1 MAEGSASEICPS
13 SPIFSMP
20 CPITLLMPL
29 MLTIG
34 GVAAGAGIWRPGV
47 ELGER
52 LVGGWML
59 MASPGLCWTAA
70 VVPSTR

>member
-1 MAEGSASEICPS
+1 
-13 SPIFSMP
+13 
-20 CPITLLMPL
+20 